1 VLLISRSIKNLSDCK
16 ESENWTIQMKEN
28 ICNNRT
34 CEECKKWEKEWKEDR
49 E

>member
-1 VLLISRSIKNLSDCK
+1 
-16 ESENWTIQMKEN
+16 MKEN